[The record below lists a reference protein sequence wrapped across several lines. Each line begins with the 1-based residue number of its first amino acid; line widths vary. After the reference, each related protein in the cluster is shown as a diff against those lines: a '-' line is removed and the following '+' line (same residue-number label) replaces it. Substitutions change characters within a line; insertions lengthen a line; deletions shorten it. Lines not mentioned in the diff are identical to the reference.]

1 MIFISR
7 CHVLPQGGVLSLMVF
22 SKTKSELFLSQPV
35 LSFEKLFQLKELLI
49 ADMGNLLKHINL
61 VRWDESGPHLRK
73 FDIMCY
79 NRTSSHYYGHARQL
93 SIKCS
98 P

>member
-61 VRWDESGPHLRK
+61 VRWNESGPRLTDVCVLHLISLPWAGP
-73 FDIMCY
+73 F
-79 NRTSSHYYGHARQL
+79 
-93 SIKCS
+93 IKHGKGF
-98 P
+98 